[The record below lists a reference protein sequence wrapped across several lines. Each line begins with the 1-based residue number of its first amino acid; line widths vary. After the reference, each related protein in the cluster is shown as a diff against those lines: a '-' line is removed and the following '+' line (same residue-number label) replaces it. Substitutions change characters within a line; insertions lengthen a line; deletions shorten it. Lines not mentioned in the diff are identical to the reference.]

1 MLAAAPAGETVYS
14 TATKRQKTE
23 KRKQPPPAAA
33 DEPWSLH
40 ERQPWADKEVTP
52 AVLNE
57 EQKAY
62 LEKVSCLCLVTHSPS
77 RGHTCLPLL

>member
-1 MLAAAPAGETVYS
+1 MYS
-14 TATKRQKTE
+14 TAAKRLKTE
-23 KRKQPPPAAA
+23 KRTQPPPAVA

-40 ERQPWADKEVTP
+40 ERQPWADKEIAP

-62 LEKVSCLCLVTHSPS
+62 LEKVRWSLTAPPGSH
-77 RGHTCLPLL
+77 H